1 MKPMMFAAVFA
12 MLLSG
17 CQVSRSPGSSNAGSP
32 DPDAVSRGLDA
43 AAAELAVRCATLDDV
58 LVRLTIDSVARAI
71 GNTRRIERLRAER
84 RLVCA
89 EAAARK
95 TGASA
100 KFADRDVTRSP

>member
-17 CQVSRSPGSSNAGSP
+17 CQVSRNPGSDIAGSP
-32 DPDAVSRGLDA
+32 NPDAVSRGLDA
-43 AAAELAVRCATLDDV
+43 AAAELAVKCATLDDV

-95 TGASA
+95 TGNRAEIA
-100 KFADRDVTRSP
+100 RQDGAT